1 MTIFGESMPAC
12 MTSTLHVCTRSEP
25 CVFVHAYLSVCTRC
39 LCMHLC
45 RCASILAG
53 ASDVMC
59 AGVCCGL
66 CVCGWT
72 YRNNHKHVTAGV
84 GSPAFVQI
92 RTVNTVGWMDGWM
105 DGWIGWMGAGIS
117 KRNFFHACMPAC
129 LHEHTYLHSYIH
141 TYIPTYIHTYI
152 HMHTHVHVY
161 IYICKEGYTYIHIHS

>member
-1 MTIFGESMPAC
+1 MPAC

-105 DGWIGWMGAGIS
+105 DGLDGWVQVFPNAIFSM
-117 KRNFFHACMPAC
+117 HACMHAC
-129 LHEHTYLHSYIH
+129 MNIPTYTL
-141 TYIPTYIHTYI
+141 TYIHTYLHTYI
-152 HMHTHVHVY
+152 HIYICILTCMY